1 LGDEAE
7 VVLEEFTTFKWFKTF
22 KPFPSSIPLPPG
34 AGRGQVRFNV
44 LHV

>member
-22 KPFPSSIPLPPG
+22 KSFPSSIALPRG
-34 AGRGQVRFNV
+34 VGRGR
-44 LHV
+44 

>member
-22 KPFPSSIPLPPG
+22 KPFLLLDSSPARRREG
-34 AGRGQVRFNV
+34 AGEV
-44 LHV
+44 